1 MIKIPIS
8 SKVVFF
14 MRSDVFFI
22 ISMKGLVFIFRD
34 PGKLFSLDKTSK
46 DSKKEILFSL
56 ALLIIN
62 LTYWSPMPLL
72 GKLITLSK
80 DKSSL

>member
-1 MIKIPIS
+1 MKIPIS

-14 MRSDVFFI
+14 MRSDVFLI
-22 ISMKGLVFIFRD
+22 ISINGLVLTISD

-56 ALLIIN
+56 ALSIIN
-62 LTYWSPMPLL
+62 LTDWFPILF
-72 GKLITLSK
+72 
-80 DKSSL
+80 

>member
-1 MIKIPIS
+1 
-8 SKVVFF
+8 

-22 ISMKGLVFIFRD
+22 ISINGLVLTISD

-62 LTYWSPMPLL
+62 LTDWSPIPLL

-80 DKSSL
+80 ERSSL